1 MNDSKLVLLH
11 SVNAGVSVSFGGY
24 CFFIDALH
32 NEKAGTYSTMT
43 PEMVSAFLSS
53 SPAPDLLTC
62 THRHPDHYSES
73 LSSLAADKYPGMK
86 FVFPEEPCLL
96 QFPGFS
102 IEFIEMRHLGDA
114 GTVPG
119 NYCIVIRCAGKTLF
133 FSGDC
138 DPKDEDGVK
147 RITGLNPDFSLLSF
161 PWVTL
166 FTGRKAVEALNPQ
179 HIAVAH
185 LPLEKDDEFGY
196 RDAARK
202 CIEKYYPDAVMLQRF
217 LQSAEFTI

>member
-1 MNDSKLVLLH
+1 MEINRHKSHCPNYGYLMYLNPATTPKEYGKSAPSKFEHTGSQSSWFAATIFL
-11 SVNAGVSVSFGGY
+11 NTR
-24 CFFIDALH
+24 H
-32 NEKAGTYSTMT
+32 N
-43 PEMVSAFLSS
+43 
-53 SPAPDLLTC
+53 
-62 THRHPDHYSES
+62 RHPDHYSES

-86 FVFPEEPCLL
+86 FVFPEKPCLL

-166 FTGRKAVEALNPQ
+166 FTGRKAVEALNPS

-196 RDAARK
+196 RDAARRS
-202 CIEKYYPDAVMLQRF
+202 IEEYYPDAVMFQRF

>member
-1 MNDSKLVLLH
+1 MSGSRLALLH
-11 SVNAGVSVSFGGY
+11 SVNAGISASFAGH

-43 PEMVSAFLSS
+43 DEMLADFFSS

-73 LSSLAADKYPGMK
+73 LSALASKKYPGMK
-86 FVFPEEPCLL
+86 AVFPDRPCLL

-102 IEFIEMRHLGDA
+102 AEFIEMRHLGDA
-114 GTVPG
+114 SGMPG
-119 NYCIVIRCAGKTLF
+119 NYCIVIRCDGRTLF

-138 DPKDEDGVK
+138 DPKDEDGLG
-147 RITGLNPDFSLLSF
+147 RIAGLNPDFALLAF

-166 FTGRKAVEALNPQ
+166 FSGREAVAALNPR

-196 RDAARK
+196 RDAARRS
-202 CIEKYYPDAVMLQRF
+202 IERFYPDAVMFERF
-217 LQSAEFTI
+217 LQSAEFFI